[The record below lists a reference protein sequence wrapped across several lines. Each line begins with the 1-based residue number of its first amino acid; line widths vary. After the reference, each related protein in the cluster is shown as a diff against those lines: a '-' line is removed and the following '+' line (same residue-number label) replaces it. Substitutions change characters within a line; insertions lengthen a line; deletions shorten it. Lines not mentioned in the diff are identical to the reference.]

1 MDGPNNQLRG
11 DIMFTAINER
21 NGKRT
26 TVQLHELEYWYFDQG
41 YTFIKNDNGRAVFLH
56 ITDDENVTYQ
66 YYR

>member
-1 MDGPNNQLRG
+1 
-11 DIMFTAINER
+11 MFTAINER

-26 TVQLHELEYWYFDQG
+26 TVELHELEYWYSKQD

-56 ITDDENVTYQ
+56 ITDEDTVTYQ